1 MPTQPLGHCYVA
13 RGNLCWASCMIA
25 GKFPAHSC
33 SHPPGFLAVSPAE
46 RGLRRRVEGGIEKLG
61 RDQKHSPG
69 HKTCVNIKLKR
80 ESCLP
85 PTRRAAQIRALDALE

>member
-1 MPTQPLGHCYVA
+1 M
-13 RGNLCWASCMIA
+13 
-25 GKFPAHSC
+25 
-33 SHPPGFLAVSPAE
+33 
-46 RGLRRRVEGGIEKLG
+46 EGGIEKLG